1 MLRVSDASGSFRGIG
16 SSRCTGKFKLPFALG
31 LRPDGVLNG
40 ESSELENDEVLCL
53 LSLQDQTQ
61 LGLCKDLR
69 SGRVTL
75 TDFPNV
81 WLPVARHV
89 RTGLLLLNVSSFGK
103 DPNRHHRAFALRPRS
118 PCKRLKEEMTPK
130 AGMQEESTH
139 LVGDL
144 SAYMTGG
151 EAEASS
157 QKCKKVH
164 FFSFGLEKLEFAK
177 KSHKKSKRLTELFQT
192 FSQRGKS
199 YDFTLDSEEHERA
212 LLGSLR
218 ENFPFVA
225 NLDESQILFVD
236 CRATGDPAS
245 DKSMRDHL
253 GIYPPTMKH
262 MTTNPEWVDWW
273 KEVVPSAHRLM
284 TEVEEAYVFVFCKS
298 GRHRS
303 VANADLMSR
312 AIFDLYDVEGV
323 ELDHLCD
330 GSNWKHTCAGK
341 CEDCKWENPQTRPMA
356 EQAVTLVRQI
366 WKEVVLETGD
376 VLPEPGGS
384 AAADKKEKEKAAREA
399 EPARGSKD
407 KPGDSLGST
416 ERPEGDPSEG
426 TSQSVD
432 VDKKISVLGSSR
444 LHDGDVRR
452 PAQEGSVSVSQQD
465 LYSVFDPQ
473 KQGKVPELIAK
484 YELDLAQSL
493 FENLRDSVMGGK
505 RTELGW
511 ETTGPWTWPWPTW
524 RPTTRR
530 T

>member
-1 MLRVSDASGSFRGIG
+1 M
-16 SSRCTGKFKLPFALG
+16 
-31 LRPDGVLNG
+31 G
-40 ESSELENDEVLCL
+40 EP
-53 LSLQDQTQ
+53 
-61 LGLCKDLR
+61 
-69 SGRVTL
+69 
-75 TDFPNV
+75 TD
-81 WLPVARHV
+81 
-89 RTGLLLLNVSSFGK
+89 K
-103 DPNRHHRAFALRPRS
+103 
-118 PCKRLKEEMTPK
+118 
-130 AGMQEESTH
+130 TH
-139 LVGDL
+139 
-144 SAYMTGG
+144 
-151 EAEASS
+151 
-157 QKCKKVH
+157 
-164 FFSFGLEKLEFAK
+164 
-177 KSHKKSKRLTELFQT
+177 
-192 FSQRGKS
+192 
-199 YDFTLDSEEHERA
+199 
-212 LLGSLR
+212 
-218 ENFPFVA
+218 
-225 NLDESQILFVD
+225 
-236 CRATGDPAS
+236 
-245 DKSMRDHL
+245 
-253 GIYPPTMKH
+253 
-262 MTTNPEWVDWW
+262 
-273 KEVVPSAHRLM
+273 
-284 TEVEEAYVFVFCKS
+284 
-298 GRHRS
+298 
-303 VANADLMSR
+303 
-312 AIFDLYDVEGV
+312 
-323 ELDHLCD
+323 
-330 GSNWKHTCAGK
+330 
-341 CEDCKWENPQTRPMA
+341 MA

>member
-1 MLRVSDASGSFRGIG
+1 
-16 SSRCTGKFKLPFALG
+16 
-31 LRPDGVLNG
+31 
-40 ESSELENDEVLCL
+40 
-53 LSLQDQTQ
+53 
-61 LGLCKDLR
+61 
-69 SGRVTL
+69 
-75 TDFPNV
+75 
-81 WLPVARHV
+81 
-89 RTGLLLLNVSSFGK
+89 
-103 DPNRHHRAFALRPRS
+103 
-118 PCKRLKEEMTPK
+118 MTPK
-130 AGMQEESTH
+130 GGMQGESTH

-164 FFSFGLEKLEFAK
+164 FFSLGLERLEFAK

-384 AAADKKEKEKAAREA
+384 AAAAKKEKEKAAREA

-432 VDKKISVLGSSR
+432 VEAKKDFECWDLRGSMTEMSDDQLKKVAFLFLSRIYTRSSTRRSRGRSQSSSR
-444 LHDGDVRR
+444 SMSWTCGRWLEQCR
-452 PAQEGSVSVSQQD
+452 PS
-465 LYSVFDPQ
+465 
-473 KQGKVPELIAK
+473 
-484 YELDLAQSL
+484 
-493 FENLRDSVMGGK
+493 
-505 RTELGW
+505 T
-511 ETTGPWTWPWPTW
+511 WTWH
-524 RPTTRR
+524 RPNRCSRACVTA
-530 T
+530 